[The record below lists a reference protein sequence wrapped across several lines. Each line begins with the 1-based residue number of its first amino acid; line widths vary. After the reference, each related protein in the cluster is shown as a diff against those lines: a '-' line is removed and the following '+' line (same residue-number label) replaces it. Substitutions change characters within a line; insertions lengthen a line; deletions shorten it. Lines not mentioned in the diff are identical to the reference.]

1 MSNMRFARHKFL
13 RLFTPLCLLFYLLM
27 VWLTPIA
34 STERNS
40 EIFPFFSWRLFDEIP
55 ERFKYT
61 DAVIV
66 HSIYGAPVDG
76 ARYII
81 PSHIIDHTKSLRR
94 AMNVCRESPRLQC
107 DAAVRR
113 FVAPAVNEIV
123 QGDAKFSIV
132 RASVDL
138 RDLQAGIGAMESGDA
153 DLFAFYRLHRV
164 MGRWSSAG
172 DTANLYLADYEAV
185 YERIIAGDYGEPA
198 AHEPFRIYRGAD
210 RLTYFKADCAAE
222 DTRRRF
228 FLHLTPARV
237 QDIPG
242 YRQQYGFDNL
252 DFDFQQFGERFGGNC
267 LAVVPLPGYPIERI
281 KTGQYIR
288 GEGQVWDVEFAGDA
302 GAEPAA
308 RRDSDASDAT
318 PAPSAR
324 KPSAA

>member
-1 MSNMRFARHKFL
+1 MRFARHKFL
-13 RLFTPLCLLFYLLM
+13 RLFIPFCLIFYLLM
-27 VWLTPIA
+27 VALTPII
-34 STERNS
+34 TMEEHG

-55 ERFKYT
+55 QRFKYT

-81 PSHIIDHTKSLRR
+81 PSDVIDHTKSLRR
-94 AMNVCRESPRLQC
+94 AMNVCHNEPRLQC
-107 DAAVRR
+107 DAAVRQ

-123 QGDAKFSIV
+123 QGEVEFSIV

-138 RDLQAGIGAMESGDA
+138 LDLQAGIGAMESGEA
-153 DLFAFYRLHRV
+153 DLFHFYRLHRV
-164 MGRWSSAG
+164 LGRWSTEG
-172 DTANLYLADYEAV
+172 DPANLYLANYEAV
-185 YERIIAGDYGEPA
+185 YERILAGGYGEPA
-198 AHEPFRIYRGAD
+198 AREPFRIYRGED
-210 RLTYFKADCAAE
+210 RLTYFKANCAAE
-222 DTRRRF
+222 DVRQRF

-252 DFDFQQFGERFGGNC
+252 DFDFQQFGERFAGNC

-288 GEGQVWDVEFAGDA
+288 DEGQIWDVEFAGDA
-302 GAEPAA
+302 PAGPAA
-308 RRDSDASDAT
+308 RLAADMPHPT
-318 PAPSAR
+318 PVR
-324 KPSAA
+324 KPDAA